1 MKIVLDQHTFTIIH
15 RSNKRIKRLGL
26 SIENQN
32 ELVVKTPLGY
42 KANNVRDI
50 VISHK
55 DWILRSFLKVPPK
68 NIFHFVHGSSLP
80 FMGQNYELD
89 MIEDYSMKNVKVT
102 FDNERFKFF
111 YNTLHGYEDFM
122 EGLKNFYKRIA
133 KKYIDP
139 IFDEVCFK
147 TKLYPE
153 NINYRFAKRQWG
165 SCSYKNDISINYM
178 LLQFSRKTIEYV
190 VLHEL
195 CHIEEKNHSKRFY
208 NLVSLYMPEYK
219 KEEEKLKKRDFG
231 D

>member
-1 MKIVLDQHTFTIIH
+1 MQIKLEEEIFEIIH
-15 RSNKRIKRLGL
+15 RTNKRIKRIGL
-26 SIENQN
+26 MIENQN
-32 ELVVKTPLGY
+32 EVVVKTPLGF
-42 KANNVRDI
+42 KANSIREI
-50 VISHK
+50 VISNK
-55 DWILRSFLKVPPK
+55 EWILRSFHKVPVK
-68 NIFHFVHGSSLP
+68 NIFDFIHGSTLP
-80 FMGQNYELD
+80 FMGNNYPIE
-89 MIEDYSMKNVKVT
+89 MIEDERMVHVKIK
-102 FDNERFKFF
+102 FDEEKFIIT
-111 YNTLHGYEDFM
+111 YNNQHQYEDFL
-122 EGLKNFYKRIA
+122 EGLKKLYKKIS

-139 IFDEVCFK
+139 IFDEICFQ

-178 LLQFSRKTIEYV
+178 VLQFSRKTIQYV

>member
-1 MKIVLDQHTFTIIH
+1 MTINLDGNSFTLIH
-15 RSNKRIKRLGL
+15 RSNKRIKRIGIT
-26 SIENQN
+26 IENQN
-32 ELVVKTPLGY
+32 ELVIKTPLGY
-42 KANNVRDI
+42 KANNIRDI

-55 DWILRSFLKVPPK
+55 EWILRSFHKVPAK
-68 NIFHFVHGSSLP
+68 HLFDFIHGSSLP
-80 FMGQNYELD
+80 FMGISYPLEMQIDEN
-89 MIEDYSMKNVKVT
+89 MKNVRVK
-102 FDNERFKFF
+102 FDEKRFLIT
-111 YNTLHGYEDFM
+111 YNPIHNYDDFM
-122 EGLKNFYKRIA
+122 EGLKKFYKRVA

-178 LLQFSRKTIEYV
+178 ILQFSKKTIEYV

-208 NLVSLYMPEYK
+208 NLVSLYMPTYK
-219 KEEEKLKKRDFG
+219 QEEEKLKKREFND
-231 D
+231 